1 MVRRT
6 SHLLV
11 CRILY
16 KSYWNAQTTALVL
29 PSVSNDQVVLVIDHW
44 RSRALH
50 VHRGIKALPN
60 IRSISEYKA
69 SLSLTFP
76 SMVRDTYLVMFHTAL
91 FVPVDWTGCSK
102 SWYRSRAASWFSDP
116 WRNGDRGTCRSYILG
131 YRLCISGHCFYVCY
145 VYTLYDFSDSWS
157 SPVTWGAY
165 LVHLGGFGL
174 GLWHALLDDIGRA
187 FMARE
192 RVWFYVV
199 LYW

>member
-16 KSYWNAQTTALVL
+16 KSYCNAQTTALVL

-69 SLSLTFP
+69 SLSLTLP

-116 WRNGDRGTCRSYILG
+116 WRHGDRGTRAEVHHDLKFTRSKTLLLRLLHVYIVQFQWF
-131 YRLCISGHCFYVCY
+131 II
-145 VYTLYDFSDSWS
+145 FSDDMRSL
-157 SPVTWGAY
+157 PNPLRRVR
-165 LVHLGGFGL
+165 VGFL
-174 GLWHALLDDIGRA
+174 TCTARCMIMA

-192 RVWFYVV
+192 RVRFYVV